1 MIVERLVIFMERLV
15 ILVLLRHVAPIA
27 AGHVVELFPGVD
39 ALADADGLEVG
50 APEVLEQL
58 VVGAEHGDI

>member
-1 MIVERLVIFMERLV
+1 MLVF
-15 ILVLLRHVAPIA
+15 LRHVAPVA
-27 AGHVVELFPGVD
+27 AGHVVELFLGVD

-50 APEVLEQL
+50 APEVLEWL